1 MSARTSVRRL
11 DALAVGAS
19 AGGVEALSR
28 VLRALPA
35 GWPAA
40 LLIVLHL
47 PRDRPSLLVDLFA
60 PRCALRVV
68 EASDKEP
75 ILPGTAYFAPPDY
88 HFLVEA
94 GTRGEPPHAA
104 LSVDEPVQYSR
115 PSIDVLFE
123 SVADVY
129 GARAAGAILTGAN
142 GDGAAGLAAIRR
154 AGGITFAQDPDEA
167 YASAMPRAARD
178 AGAAEFVLPL
188 DGIVTRMQTLHE
200 AVSP

>member
-1 MSARTSVRRL
+1 MNVHVAGRRV
-11 DALAVGAS
+11 DAFAVGAS

-28 VLRALPA
+28 LLSALPA

-75 ILPGTAYFAPPDY
+75 IVAGTAYIAPPDY

-94 GTRGEPPHAA
+94 GAKGEPPHAA
-104 LSVDEPVQYSR
+104 LSVDDLVQYSR

-123 SVADVY
+123 SAADVY
-129 GARAAGAILTGAN
+129 GGRLAGVILTGAN
-142 GDGAAGLAAIRR
+142 DDGAAGLAAIRR
-154 AGGITFAQDPDEA
+154 AGGVTFAQDPDEA
-167 YASAMPRAARD
+167 YASAMPAAARD

-188 DGIVTRMQTLHE
+188 GGIVTWMQSLHE